1 MIVTF
6 NDEALRD
13 LEDIGDFIARDNP
26 RRAATFV
33 DELVDKC
40 LDIGAFSQAYPLVER
55 YARRGIHKR
64 GYRRYLI
71 FYRVID
77 SRVEIIHVLHGAR
90 DYLALLN
97 S

>member
-13 LEDIGDFIARDNP
+13 LEDIANFIARDNP

-33 DELVDKC
+33 DELIDKC
-40 LDIGAFSQAYPLVER
+40 LEIGALPQGFQVVER
-55 YARRGIHKR
+55 YAHRSIRKR

-77 SRVEIIHVLHGAR
+77 SRVEIIHILHGSR
-90 DYLALLN
+90 DYLAILG

>member
-13 LEDIGDFIARDNP
+13 LEYIGNFIGRDNP
-26 RRAATFV
+26 RRAAAFV
-33 DELVDKC
+33 DDLVDKC
-40 LDIGAFSQAYPLVER
+40 LDIGAFPQAFPLVER
-55 YARRGIHKR
+55 YARRGIRKR
-64 GYRRYLI
+64 GFRRYLI

-90 DYLALLN
+90 DYSALLEP
-97 S
+97 